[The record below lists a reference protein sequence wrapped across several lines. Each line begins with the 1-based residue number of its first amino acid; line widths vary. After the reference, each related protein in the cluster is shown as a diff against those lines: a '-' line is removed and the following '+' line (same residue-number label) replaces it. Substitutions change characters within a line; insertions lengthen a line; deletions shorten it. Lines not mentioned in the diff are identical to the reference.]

1 MTEID
6 KLKHLLKHWL
16 DHNDAHIETYNEWAS
31 KAESLGE
38 KELSEILNQIAED
51 SKKLNGLFDK
61 ALKIL

>member
-16 DHNDAHIETYNEWAS
+16 NHNDAHVDTYNEWAS
-31 KAESLGE
+31 KAASLGE